1 MLTAAVIT
9 VSDSGYEGKRKDE
22 SGGVCASV
30 LSDNGFDVV
39 ERLLLPDDSEAL
51 KAAFVRLSDE
61 GVNLVVTTGGTG
73 FSPRDVTPEAT
84 LAVAERNVPGVA
96 EAMRFNSMQYT
107 PRAMLGRGVCVIRKK
122 TVIVNLPGSPKAC
135 AENLEFAVR
144 PLIHGVNILCCNDG
158 ECARHD

>member
-107 PRAMLGRGVCVIRKK
+107 PRAMLGRGVCVIRKRRSSSICPVLRK
-122 TVIVNLPGSPKAC
+122 RAPKIWNLPSDRSYTA
-135 AENLEFAVR
+135 
-144 PLIHGVNILCCNDG
+144 
-158 ECARHD
+158 